1 MIFFHIILLWLSIL
15 KYCECRFFHLQVHDI
30 GLEKR
35 ILAVSRSHPAAKSRF
50 IYSRGKL
57 HQLPTS
63 IMSLVKRQPLFSK
76 SLLPLILREP
86 FVRRKQ
92 DDVDESVY
100 DFFKR
105 RMSVEVHV
113 EMSRGF
119 LMLWWIVFIL
129 CINFSHAALKAFC
142 ILVPPW
148 RLLLDIT
155 NKIANNSSVPEM
167 MGGEKRQES
176 LFFSSHIIYMC
187 TFTFPSLYSLS
198 PPWRREFCL
207 RNHFL

>member
-15 KYCECRFFHLQVHDI
+15 KYCKCLFFHLQVQDI

-35 ILAVSRSHPAAKSRF
+35 ILAVPRSHPAAKSRF

-57 HQLPTS
+57 HELPTG
-63 IMSLVKRQPLFSK
+63 IMSLIKRQPLFSK

-86 FVRRKQ
+86 FVGRKQ

-119 LMLWWIVFIL
+119 GSFYLSGKLPAYPSPKPRLIL
-129 CINFSHAALKAFC
+129 TPHLGHMFYSMQLFLSCSLRAFC
-142 ILVPPW
+142 ILVPHRGYCW
-148 RLLLDIT
+148 MLQ
-155 NKIANNSSVPEM
+155 KNS
-167 MGGEKRQES
+167 K
-176 LFFSSHIIYMC
+176 
-187 TFTFPSLYSLS
+187 
-198 PPWRREFCL
+198 
-207 RNHFL
+207 